1 MSGGTVKSRLHWQN
15 PLAASKSVLSST
27 SRIILLRLLSL
38 VLLGITSLLMT
49 RMPLV
54 AQTLSAIVV
63 VAIVTVSSPSVAVV
77 KPSRSVFVVIIFL
90 RVPLRDASVR
100 TTVARRHESKT
111 VQACGASGTTHV
123 TATTAVPVPV
133 IGVAIPLE

>member
-77 KPSRSVFVVIIFL
+77 DPSRSVFVVIIFL
-90 RVPLRDASVR
+90 DASVR
-100 TTVARRHESKT
+100 TTVARVYT
-111 VQACGASGTTHV
+111 VQVCGASGATRV

-133 IGVAIPLE
+133 IGVAITLE